1 MIRPTQMKIA
11 AAVSVLSLITACS
24 SAPKGQQLSAD
35 TDVNQALEQTQAQLD
50 QARANNLEILAPE
63 NFEKAEENMKDARQA
78 LAKGKSKEKILQ
90 EVAETRAW
98 LAEAQTKGDIV
109 TAAAKGLPDARS
121 GALKAQANTYFPKEF
136 ARLEKETLDV
146 SEDAEEGDIEK
157 LNKEADQL
165 TSKYRE
171 LEVRAVTKAKLG
183 NAEANIQAAEK
194 DGAKR
199 KAPQT
204 YQAAQAQYNAANQ
217 MILNNPRDM
226 AAIDAAAMRAT
237 EASQILREVTEKVE
251 EGNTEALVLQT
262 MNQDRRLQSL
272 AARNQDAQKQ
282 LAARDQALQAKENQ
296 LGQKTAVLE
305 TAEKIRQQLPSNE
318 AEVFVVGDA
327 VKVRLKGVQFASS
340 KATLNRKSSDLL
352 QKVDKVLNSIGGVN
366 AITVEGYTDNVGS
379 DEMNKEISQKR
390 AEAVQQYLTE
400 KGQQS
405 ADKLKAVGMGEE
417 TPIADNKTP
426 YGRALNRRI
435 DLVIQPAMASTDSG
449 TATGGTGNSNE

>member
-1 MIRPTQMKIA
+1 MAIHTQMKIA
-11 AAVSVLSLITACS
+11 AAVSILSLITACS

-78 LAKGKSKEKILQ
+78 LAKGKSKETILK

-98 LAEAQTKGDIV
+98 LAQAQQKGDIV

-121 GALKAQANTYFPKEF
+121 GAIKAQANTYFPKEF
-136 ARLEKETLDV
+136 AKLEKETLDV
-146 SEDAEEGDIEK
+146 SEDAEGGDIEK

-165 TSKYRE
+165 TSKYHQ

-194 DGAKR
+194 ANAKR

-204 YQAAQAQYNAANQ
+204 WQAAQTQYNAANQ
-217 MILNNPRDM
+217 MIINNPRDM

-237 EASQILREVTEKVE
+237 EESQFLVQVNEKVK

-262 MNQDRRLQSL
+262 ENQNRRLQGM
-272 AARNQDAQKQ
+272 AARNQDAQQQ
-282 LAARDQALQAKENQ
+282 LAQRDQALQAKESQ
-296 LGQKTAVLE
+296 LGQKTAMLE
-305 TAEKIRQQLPSNE
+305 TAEKLRQQLRPNE
-318 AEVFVVGDA
+318 AEVFVEGDA

-352 QKVDKVLNSIGGVN
+352 QKVDKALNSIGGVS
-366 AITVEGYTDNVGS
+366 AITVEGYTDSVGP
-379 DEMNKEISQKR
+379 DDKNQEISEKR
-390 AEAVQQYLTE
+390 AEAVKDYLTQ

-405 ADKLKAVGMGEE
+405 AEKVKSVGKGEE

-426 YGRALNRRI
+426 SGRAQNRRI
-435 DLVIQPAMASTDSG
+435 DLVIMPAMASDSG
-449 TATGGTGNSNE
+449 TATGGTGTNVQ